1 MPTRTPLTSIPGVG
15 KNMAEHLKKI
25 GITCVEQLKGADP
38 EQLYLQ
44 DCVRQGQA
52 LDRCV
57 LYVYRC
63 TVYYAS
69 NERYE
74 PEKLKWWNW
83 MDEK

>member
-1 MPTRTPLTSIPGVG
+1 
-15 KNMAEHLKKI
+15 MAEHLKKI

-57 LYVYRC
+57 SMYTAARSIMLAMKD
-63 TVYYAS
+63 T
-69 NERYE
+69 NQ
-74 PEKLKWWNW
+74 KN
-83 MDEK
+83 